1 MYPPPQVGYF
11 SHWQPFPRYQSL
23 PHHHYLNTLYHKLD
37 ALDHLIYV
45 LVAHL
50 HRFVVSYNAV
60 VVVVNGA
67 YMNSVALAA
76 YDDLLFEEFVVNAVV
91 PVVAA

>member
-1 MYPPPQVGYF
+1 MYPPPRQVGCF
-11 SHWQPFPRYQSL
+11 FHWQPFPKYQSL

-76 YDDLLFEEFVVNAVV
+76 YDDLLFEESVVNVLA
-91 PVVAA
+91 VVAA